1 MSKAKRL
8 KNPTRA
14 QKDIMTEARLNWKN
28 WYVHDEDSLSIT
40 VVNKGSRKRRVI
52 LK

>member
-14 QKDIMTEARLNWKN
+14 QKESISAAGLDWRNWQ
-28 WYVHDEDSLSIT
+28 VLEEDENSIT
-40 VVNKGSRKRRVI
+40 VISKRSGRRRVI
-52 LK
+52 PK